1 MDKKKKDQKDQ
12 KKRSV
17 LPIYAI
23 GAVWLL
29 YRDKLTSLRGIIS
42 CAIVSAIVYGILRIV
57 LRGKKTQDK
66 PADAPAAQPVQAQAE
81 AEKKP
86 EPKPAPEPEP
96 QKADDTLSPELK
108 SVIHQGETSIK
119 TIRRL
124 NDEIPDERMSA
135 QIDLIE
141 RLTAQIF
148 DSVRQKPE
156 KLGQIRQF
164 LNYYLPTT
172 IKLMEQYVQLQNQSV
187 KTENI
192 DEGMQKIEGLLDKV
206 IVAFR
211 RQLDALYEA
220 DVVDITADIRVM
232 EQMMAGEGLTEKKDF
247 V

>member
-1 MDKKKKDQKDQ
+1 MDKKKKDQKEQ

-29 YRDKLTSLRGIIS
+29 YRDKLTSLRGIVS

-66 PADAPAAQPVQAQAE
+66 PEAGEQAQPVQPQTE

-86 EPKPAPEPEP
+86 EPKPEPEP
-96 QKADDTLSPELK
+96 QKQDDTLSPELK

>member
-1 MDKKKKDQKDQ
+1 MDKKKKDQKEQ

-29 YRDKLTSLRGIIS
+29 YRDKLSSLRGIVS

-66 PADAPAAQPVQAQAE
+66 PEAAAQAQPAQPQAE

-86 EPKPAPEPEP
+86 ESKPEPEP
-96 QKADDTLSPELK
+96 QKADDRLSPELK
-108 SVIHQGETSIK
+108 SVIHQGETSIR

-124 NDEIPDERMSA
+124 NDEIPDARMSA
-135 QIDLIE
+135 QIDLVE

>member
-1 MDKKKKDQKDQ
+1 MDKKKKDQKEQ

-29 YRDKLTSLRGIIS
+29 YRDKLSTFRGIVS

-66 PADAPAAQPVQAQAE
+66 PEEAAQAQPVQPQPAP
-81 AEKKP
+81 EKRP
-86 EPKPAPEPEP
+86 EPKPEPEP
-96 QKADDTLSPELK
+96 QKEDDTLSPELK

-172 IKLMEQYVQLQNQSV
+172 IKLMEQYVQLQNQNV

>member
-1 MDKKKKDQKDQ
+1 MDKKKKDQKEQ

-29 YRDKLTSLRGIIS
+29 YRDKLSTFRGIVS

-66 PADAPAAQPVQAQAE
+66 PEEAAQAQPVQPQPAP
-81 AEKKP
+81 EKRP
-86 EPKPAPEPEP
+86 EPKPEPEP
-96 QKADDTLSPELK
+96 QKEDDTLSPELK

>member
-1 MDKKKKDQKDQ
+1 MDKKKKDQKEQ

-29 YRDKLTSLRGIIS
+29 YRDKLTTFRGIVS

-66 PADAPAAQPVQAQAE
+66 PEEAAQPQPVQTQPE
-81 AEKKP
+81 PEKKP
-86 EPKPAPEPEP
+86 EPKPEPEP
-96 QKADDTLSPELK
+96 QKDADDGLSPELK

-187 KTENI
+187 RTENI
-192 DEGMQKIEGLLDKV
+192 AEGMQKIEGLLDKV
-206 IVAFR
+206 IVAFQQ
-211 RQLDALYEA
+211 QLDTLYES

-232 EQMMAGEGLTEKKDF
+232 EQMMASEGLTDKKDF

>member
-1 MDKKKKDQKDQ
+1 MDKKKKEQKDQ

-96 QKADDTLSPELK
+96 QKADNTLSPELK

>member
-1 MDKKKKDQKDQ
+1 MDKKKKDQKDR

-96 QKADDTLSPELK
+96 QKEDDTLSPELK

>member
-1 MDKKKKDQKDQ
+1 MDKKKKEQKDQ

-86 EPKPAPEPEP
+86 EPAPEPEP